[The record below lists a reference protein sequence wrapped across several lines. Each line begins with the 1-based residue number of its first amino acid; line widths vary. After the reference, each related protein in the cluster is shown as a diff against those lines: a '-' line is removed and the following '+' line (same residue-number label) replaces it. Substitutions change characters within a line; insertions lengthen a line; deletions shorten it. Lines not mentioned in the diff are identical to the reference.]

1 VLIIFALFFYSCV
14 PQIVVEVI
22 YIYSYNATTKDK
34 HASGLISPQGLGAGV
49 SG

>member
-1 VLIIFALFFYSCV
+1 MCS
-14 PQIVVEVI
+14 PDNSRSHI

-34 HASGLISPQGLGAGV
+34 HASGLISPQRLGAGV